1 MKIVQLFNHEKN
13 CVVELNV
20 RQIYLVVKNF
30 LALVDYIIHTISILL
45 LKCQFSMQFFFIH
58 SQLDNLNVLLI
69 ETIKMMFF
77 MYINNRKH
85 VHFAV

>member
-13 CVVELNV
+13 CVVELDV
-20 RQIYLVVKNF
+20 RQSYLVVKNF
-30 LALVDYIIHTISILL
+30 FALVDYIIHTISILL

-77 MYINNRKH
+77 YVFKQS
-85 VHFAV
+85 